1 MPAILGRLKSR
12 NKAATGAPAPDL
24 RAQLARLE
32 PELTGYHRRFLVN
45 RMGSTGSTWLV
56 KLLNSHP
63 DVFCYHEGVLA
74 QVFPATSYS
83 SDDVVRF
90 IHWLIRDDMHGAY
103 RAIGDVGSTWLGH
116 IQALPKG
123 MFTVGVLLRHP
134 ARMLNTRLKVYKTDQ
149 SFTEIDHSC
158 LRKIEESWGIKADR
172 HGKMDQIFLQDL
184 FHLCNQIS
192 GLRGVDVIIQL
203 ERMANADYCCDIL
216 HRLTDLH
223 HERSLVEL
231 FLNNPVNRRTERNVS
246 VAEIVGS
253 FTDDQRAWYRQALQT
268 SLPQCGYTVEDDS
281 FVPLAGQRASGENRF
296 EETLNR
302 PEREPASHRMQA
314 LKQTIADQDR
324 QIAHLQQ
331 TLAAIQG
338 SAGWRLL
345 NQWRKMR
352 TRLLPAGS
360 RRRRA
365 YDSVVSS
372 WRGARTA

>member
-1 MPAILGRLKSR
+1 MPGILGRIKAR
-12 NKAATGAPAPDL
+12 NKAAAGEQPADL

-74 QVFPATSYS
+74 QAFPATSYS
-83 SDDVVRF
+83 SDDIVRF

-103 RAIGDVGSTWLGH
+103 RAIGDVGSAWLGH

-134 ARMLNTRLKVYKTDQ
+134 ARMLNTRLNVYKNDQ
-149 SFTEIDHSC
+149 SFTEIDAVC
-158 LRKIEESWGIKADR
+158 LRKIEEAWGINAKR
-172 HGKMDQIFLQDL
+172 RSPMDQIFLQDL

-192 GLRGVDVIIQL
+192 GLRDVEVIIQL
-203 ERMANADYCCDIL
+203 ERMADVDYCCDIL

-231 FLNNPVNRRTERNVS
+231 FLNNPVNRRTARNIPL
-246 VAEIVGS
+246 AEIVNS
-253 FTDDQRAWYRQALQT
+253 FTADQRAWYRQALET
-268 SLPQCGYTVEDDS
+268 WLPQYGYALEDDS
-281 FVPLAGQRASGENRF
+281 FVPLAGHEVPAGSQLEQ
-296 EETLNR
+296 TLDR
-302 PEREPASHRMQA
+302 PEEEPGGYRMQA
-314 LKQTIADQDR
+314 LKQVIVDQDR

-352 TRLLPAGS
+352 AWLLPAGS